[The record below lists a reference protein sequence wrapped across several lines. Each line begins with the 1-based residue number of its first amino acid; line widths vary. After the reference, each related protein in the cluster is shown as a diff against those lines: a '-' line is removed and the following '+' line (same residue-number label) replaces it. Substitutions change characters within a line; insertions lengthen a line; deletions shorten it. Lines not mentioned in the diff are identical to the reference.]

1 MMVREVLTCS
11 RDADFQKF
19 NDRGEEI
26 ELIKSKYKQME
37 MLLESH
43 DKARDKLEDEAR
55 WVARLIGFG
64 LVELMTVYRAYRRQ
78 NQALEAKLALV
89 HKKCEASRRIPEA
102 EIAAIVREKSELAAA
117 NARLREDNA
126 ELKDEMDEMRAALEG
141 LKAQLSGQRGLIYE
155 PRQRTGT
162 MVQ

>member
-1 MMVREVLTCS
+1 M
-11 RDADFQKF
+11 Q
-19 NDRGEEI
+19 
-26 ELIKSKYKQME
+26 
-37 MLLESH
+37 
-43 DKARDKLEDEAR
+43 
-55 WVARLIGFG
+55 
-64 LVELMTVYRAYRRQ
+64 
-78 NQALEAKLALV
+78 
-89 HKKCEASRRIPEA
+89 KKCEASRRIPEA